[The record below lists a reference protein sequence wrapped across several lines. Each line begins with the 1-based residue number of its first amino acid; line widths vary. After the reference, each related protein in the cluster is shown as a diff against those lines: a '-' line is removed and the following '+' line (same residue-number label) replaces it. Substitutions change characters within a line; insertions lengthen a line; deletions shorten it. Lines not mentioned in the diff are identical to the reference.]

1 MQPLQASPTPAGHPA
16 WSAFSVGGL
25 LLGGTL
31 LLAVAAL
38 QPLRGALLLLAAVA
52 GLAGLTAIV
61 LFARGRLSDLL
72 YLGLLALASVPID
85 KYFAYRD
92 HVGGWPGLRFAAS
105 DLLLVALIPLALFG
119 GWLGRVHNRI
129 PRIVWLLYG
138 LLLGQYALSAL
149 GAPERALALFEI
161 VSAVHVLLL
170 AAVCAALFRR
180 RYLSPFLALLC
191 LLTWVHTAFAVAQ
204 TVTGRPLGLGLGDNP
219 DAVIVES
226 LTSGV
231 ERLRPSGLF
240 DHPIVY
246 ADFLLIGLPLLFAGF
261 LFAQSRLARAGLG
274 ATILVGA
281 SGLVLTLSRG
291 AWISSAVATVLF
303 VGLAWRQGLLAGRQA
318 RRILRTGAVV
328 GLVALV
334 AFAPRIIERLT
345 SSVSGN
351 LEVRF
356 ELNEIALRMIAA
368 HPLRGVG
375 LNNFLTVMEGYD
387 PKDVM
392 EYFPATVHNLYL
404 LEAAE
409 AGLPALLLF
418 VALWTAIIVAAWRQ
432 LAAVQDPALRGLA
445 VGLIAGLCG
454 FLLSQVADFSHRI
467 EPLHTLVWLH
477 VGLLF
482 GALAA
487 GRTAPQ
493 LAPQDGPRT
502 AFHPDEGS
510 QP

>member
-1 MQPLQASPTPAGHPA
+1 MQPLPASQQTAGH
-16 WSAFSVGGL
+16 SATMALWVGAL
-25 LLGGTL
+25 LAAGTL
-31 LLAVAAL
+31 LLATAAV
-38 QPLRGALLLLAAVA
+38 QPLRGALLLLVAVA
-52 GLAGLTAIV
+52 GLAGFIAILV
-61 LFARGRLSDLL
+61 FVRGRLTDLL

-85 KYFAYRD
+85 KYFAYRQ

-105 DLLLVALIPLALFG
+105 DLLLLALIPLALVG
-119 GWLGRVHNRI
+119 AWMGRVHNRI
-129 PRIVWLLYG
+129 PKIVWLLYL

-149 GAPERALALFEI
+149 GAQERLLAGFEI
-161 VSAVHVLLL
+161 AAAVHALLL

-180 RYLSPFLALLC
+180 RYLSPFIGLLS

-204 TVTGRPLGLGLGDNP
+204 SVTGRPIGLGLGDNP
-219 DAVIVES
+219 DSVIVES

-231 ERLRPSGLF
+231 QRLRPSGLF

-246 ADFLLIGLPLLFAGF
+246 ADFLLIGLPLLLAGF
-261 LFAQSRLARAGLG
+261 LVARSRLARVGLG
-274 ATILVGA
+274 ATILVGL
-281 SGLVLTLSRG
+281 SGLVMTLSRG
-291 AWISSAVATVLF
+291 AWISSAVAMAVF
-303 VGLAWRQGLLAGRQA
+303 VTLAWHRGLLAGHQA
-318 RRILRTGAVV
+318 RRFLRTGVIV
-328 GLVALV
+328 GLVAVL

-356 ELNEIALRMIAA
+356 ELNEIALRMISA
-368 HPLRGVG
+368 HPLSGVG
-375 LNNFLTVMEGYD
+375 LNNFLPVMEHYD

-418 VALWTAIIVAAWRQ
+418 VSLWGAILLTGWRR
-432 LAAVQDPALRGLA
+432 LAAVEDPALRWLA

-487 GRTAPQ
+487 GRATPRITPQTAP
-493 LAPQDGPRT
+493 RT
-502 AFHPDEGS
+502 DEG
-510 QP
+510 PHA